1 MDGIHSAVADSVS
14 ATQRLNTLP
23 PRLLKA
29 AHEFEAQMMKELL
42 KPVAAGSSFTGDEEN
57 SGSSEIMSGFA
68 SEALGRS
75 LSEQGGF
82 GIADSILRSISQ
94 KEENLRN
101 DQSRRIVQGKST

>member
-14 ATQRLNTLP
+14 ATQRLNALP

-94 KEENLRN
+94 KDENLRN
-101 DQSRRIVQGKST
+101 DPSLRIVQGNST

>member
-1 MDGIHSAVADSVS
+1 MDGIRATVAEPVS
-14 ATQRLNTLP
+14 ATQRSNALP

-42 KPVAAGSSFTGDEEN
+42 KPMTAGNSFPGDQDD
-57 SGSSEIMSGFA
+57 SGASEIMSGFA

-94 KEENLRN
+94 
-101 DQSRRIVQGKST
+101 

>member
-1 MDGIHSAVADSVS
+1 MDGIHSAVADSVF
-14 ATQRLNTLP
+14 ATQRLNALP

-101 DQSRRIVQGKST
+101 DPSRRIVQGKST

>member
-1 MDGIHSAVADSVS
+1 
-14 ATQRLNTLP
+14 
-23 PRLLKA
+23 
-29 AHEFEAQMMKELL
+29 
-42 KPVAAGSSFTGDEEN
+42 
-57 SGSSEIMSGFA
+57 MSGFA

-101 DQSRRIVQGKST
+101 DPSLRIVQGNST